1 MDVWDSIARNLNTL
15 AKFDRHQFD
24 GKKAQAQFNILL
36 RDHGERNNA
45 SQRTSGVDEEV
56 TEKTIHLDDLSAL
69 VEEAKQE
76 DMRRAASEMMKV
88 LTLMND
94 ANKNEL
100 ELRKFMF
107 KKELEERQKEREA
120 QAREREA
127 HGREREAQ
135 LQQILA
141 LQTTMTAL
149 ITTLVIDFDYYIS
162 LQINYDHC
170 IKILF

>member
-76 DMRRAASEMMKV
+76 DMRRAASEVEAAARVEESGAIMMKV

-120 QAREREA
+120 QTREREA

-149 ITTLVIDFDYYIS
+149 ITTLVIDFD
-162 LQINYDHC
+162 
-170 IKILF
+170 